1 MNIYLV
7 LCAKGYQSMGL
18 GALGNEVT
26 TINAG
31 FFDVFKSKFY
41 AHTHKK
47 DNSEVT
53 WVLNISIP

>member
-1 MNIYLV
+1 
-7 LCAKGYQSMGL
+7 MGL

-31 FFDVFKSKFY
+31 FFDVLKSKFY

-53 WVLNISIP
+53 WVLNISIPQTYKS